1 MICDLR
7 DVNSNIKRVGTPLDG
22 SSHIL
27 KRLQSDE
34 TWFCSVD
41 MSSGYSQVTL
51 HEDSRD
57 TFCIV
62 LPQGKFRFCV
72 LPQGAAVSSDYFN
85 ICTDDDLRGAPSIY
99 KNIEDVLVS
108 ASNLEMLE

>member
-1 MICDLR
+1 MKNKKDGSIEARLICDLR
-7 DVNSNIKRVGTPLDG
+7 DVNGNTKRVGTPLDG

-27 KRLQSDE
+27 KRLKSDE

-72 LPQGAAVSSDYFN
+72 LPQGAAISSDYFN
-85 ICTDDDLRGAPSIY
+85 LHR
-99 KNIEDVLVS
+99 
-108 ASNLEMLE
+108 